1 MDKYM
6 DFHLVNNILYIYNNA
21 FRPVPLSKGKIFES
35 KELSLLEKKTLLMS
49 LHKLIKIYQR
59 FMKLEEDMN
68 STKEF
73 DKDFGDI
80 DEGLYK

>member
-1 MDKYM
+1 
-6 DFHLVNNILYIYNNA
+6 
-21 FRPVPLSKGKIFES
+21 
-35 KELSLLEKKTLLMS
+35 MS

-80 DEGLYK
+80 DEDLYK

>member
-35 KELSLLEKKTLLMS
+35 KELSLL
-49 LHKLIKIYQR
+49 
-59 FMKLEEDMN
+59 
-68 STKEF
+68 
-73 DKDFGDI
+73 
-80 DEGLYK
+80 